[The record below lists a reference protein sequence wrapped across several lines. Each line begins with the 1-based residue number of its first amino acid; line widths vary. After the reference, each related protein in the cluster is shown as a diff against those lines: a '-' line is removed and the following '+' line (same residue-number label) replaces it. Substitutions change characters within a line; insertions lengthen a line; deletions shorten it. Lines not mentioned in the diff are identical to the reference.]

1 MTQLLIRLF
10 IRDPD
15 DTRDP
20 AVRTAYGNL
29 ASLVGMACNLLL
41 CIGKLVAGTLF
52 GSIAIMADA
61 LNNLSDASSNIVSLI
76 GFRLAAKA
84 RTLSTPTAT
93 PGTNTLP
100 GWWSASPSWP
110 SGFRWARN
118 RW

>member
-41 CIGKLVAGTLF
+41 CILAHSFNFLSSF
-52 GSIAIMADA
+52 CLHCLYLCICSFLYRCYFLCCCM
-61 LNNLSDASSNIVSLI
+61 LNCFHSSVCFLLNRLHLILSSFLCLIHILYCLNLSIRHIL
-76 GFRLAAKA
+76 
-84 RTLSTPTAT
+84 
-93 PGTNTLP
+93 
-100 GWWSASPSWP
+100 
-110 SGFRWARN
+110 
-118 RW
+118 